1 MLVEE
6 RERVEDKKKRE
17 PEQPLS
23 EEREESKEKDTRAEG
38 SSAPPESG
46 TEMKHEE
53 ERTESTSKEP
63 EKERLFDTSDLNL
76 FSQWDTGS
84 SEKDQPQLGSENIN
98 DSGDDAAGTVGGSEL
113 ADHGEPLKTADH
125 HGEENKLDEKEQAQA
140 VQAASAVEN
149 EGSAQTEP
157 VSETVKEDTGIF
169 SALKK
174 EIQNTPK
181 PKKILVATIVASMTV
196 AGLFGFG
203 AYAFDSNK
211 IKADV
216 PAVVKEK
223 LKPAKLQLYLD
234 DKKYELDL
242 LSLGYDGKN
251 LSTINQEKLA
261 KWLDDVRDQVKIEPK
276 NARFEHNRW
285 GNPIIRGE
293 YGRMMDVKTMKTWFK
308 DLRPY
313 INKPTKIPT
322 IPIAPQVTAEDLRE
336 VNKKIIGS
344 YTTKFDPGNVNRT
357 TNIKLASAQINN
369 LVLLPGERFS
379 FNKVVGQRTTDRGF
393 KPAHV
398 IVKGEFT
405 EGIGGGICQVSSTL
419 YNSVDEAGLRVTAI
433 QHHSA
438 EVTYVPKGRDATVS
452 WGGPDFRF
460 KNNLNKPILLRI
472 KISGS
477 HITVNVY
484 TCPGA
489 KVQSRKVEKAPES
502 FSTITVDPTKP
513 NAQLPKTTTSQ

>member
-1 MLVEE
+1 M
-6 RERVEDKKKRE
+6 EDKKKRE

-23 EEREESKEKDTRAEG
+23 EERDERKEIKGAGESPA
-38 SSAPPESG
+38 SPEPG
-46 TEMKHEE
+46 TEVRHEE
-53 ERTESTSKEP
+53 ERSEKTSTEP
-63 EKERLFDTSDLNL
+63 EQAHPDKPADFPLSSR
-76 FSQWDTGS
+76 WDFGS
-84 SEKDQPQLGSENIN
+84 SEKDGPLSKNENAN
-98 DSGDDAAGTVGGSEL
+98 SSDVDVPAS
-113 ADHGEPLKTADH
+113 ADH
-125 HGEENKLDEKEQAQA
+125 HP
-140 VQAASAVEN
+140 
-149 EGSAQTEP
+149 EP
-157 VSETVKEDTGIF
+157 VQVEVQKPANPRPESAKEDTGIF
-169 SALKK
+169 SAIKR
-174 EIQNTPK
+174 EVHSTPK
-181 PKKILVATIVASMTV
+181 PKKILIATLVASMTV

-203 AYAFDSNK
+203 AYAFDSSK
-211 IKADV
+211 VKADV
-216 PAVVKEK
+216 PAAVKEQP
-223 LKPAKLQLYLD
+223 KPAKLQLYLD
-234 DKKYELDL
+234 DKKFELDL
-242 LSLGYDGKN
+242 LSIGYDGKD

-261 KWLDDVRDQVKIEPK
+261 KWLDSVRDQVKIEPK
-276 NARFEHNRW
+276 NARFKHNKW
-285 GNPIIRGE
+285 GNSIIRGE
-293 YGRMMDVKTMKTWFK
+293 EGRVMDVKTVKTWLK

-313 INKPTKIPT
+313 INKPTQIPT
-322 IPIAPQVTAEDLRE
+322 ISVAPKVSSADLRE
-336 VNKKIIGS
+336 VNKKMIGS

-379 FNKVVGQRTTDRGF
+379 FNKVVGERTAARGY

-419 YNSVDEAGLRVTAI
+419 YNSVDEAGLKVTAI

-460 KNNLNKPILLRI
+460 KNNLNKPVLLKI

-477 HITVNVY
+477 HLTVNVY
-484 TCPGA
+484 TSPGA